1 MSKKPKGKLGT
12 YVSIG
17 TSLFGVIG
25 ISRQLRTAR
34 EEQDTLQLVDA
45 VISAAAVITG
55 VALLAREL
63 RRMNDEAPDV
73 LAD

>member
-1 MSKKPKGKLGT
+1 MSKKKSKLGT

-17 TSLFGVIG
+17 TSVFGVIG

-34 EEQDTLQLVDA
+34 QESDTLQLVDA
-45 VISAAAVITG
+45 VISAAAVISG

-63 RRMNDEAPDV
+63 RRMNEESSDA

>member
-1 MSKKPKGKLGT
+1 MSKKKSKFGT

-25 ISRQLRTAR
+25 IARQMRTAR
-34 EEQDTLQLVDA
+34 AEHDALQLVDA
-45 VISAAAVITG
+45 VVSAAAVVTG

-63 RRMNDEAPDV
+63 RRMNDETPDA

>member
-1 MSKKPKGKLGT
+1 MSKQKSKFGT

-25 ISRQLRTAR
+25 ITRQLRSAR
-34 EEQDTLQLVDA
+34 QEHDTLQLVDA
-45 VISAAAVITG
+45 VVSAAAVITG
-55 VALLAREL
+55 IALLGREL
-63 RRMNDEAPDV
+63 RRMNDESPDA

>member
-1 MSKKPKGKLGT
+1 MSKQKSKLGT

-17 TSLFGVIG
+17 TSLFGVLG
-25 ISRQLRTAR
+25 IARQLRSAR
-34 EEQDTLQLVDA
+34 EEHDTLQLVDA

-55 VALLAREL
+55 VTLLAREL
-63 RRMNDEAPDV
+63 RRMNDDTDI